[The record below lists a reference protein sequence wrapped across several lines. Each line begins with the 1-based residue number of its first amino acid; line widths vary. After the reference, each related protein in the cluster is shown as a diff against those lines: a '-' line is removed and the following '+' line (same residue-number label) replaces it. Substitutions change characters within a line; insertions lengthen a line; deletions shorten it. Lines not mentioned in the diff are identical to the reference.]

1 MNWLLYN
8 ICYFWCSL
16 KAGFTLPV
24 ILFFFFL
31 FRDGVYQESGKLTVN
46 ESGTGFI
53 SNRLPGLFFVFSMFR
68 KGNDP
73 FEDAVL
79 LYGPAIIALITDV
92 EIFQILE

>member
-1 MNWLLYN
+1 M
-8 ICYFWCSL
+8 
-16 KAGFTLPV
+16 
-24 ILFFFFL
+24 
-31 FRDGVYQESGKLTVN
+31 VN